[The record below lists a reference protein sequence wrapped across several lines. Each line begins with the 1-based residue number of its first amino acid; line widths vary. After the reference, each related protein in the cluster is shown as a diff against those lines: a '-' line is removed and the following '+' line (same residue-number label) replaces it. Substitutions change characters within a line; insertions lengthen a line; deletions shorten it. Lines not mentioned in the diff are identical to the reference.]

1 MGSAVVFPT
10 TMALGGDGILMPVS
24 VLMFGIF
31 LFSVNSLT
39 QAAAIDVAAGK
50 GLEGTFIGLMWG
62 SNAFFG
68 AMSSIIAGAL
78 VEYVGWHSAFYFASG
93 LFFLGFL
100 AALVLPGD
108 AIKQT
113 GGPTVHS
120 H

>member
-1 MGSAVVFPT
+1 MTASVV
-10 TMALGGDGILMPVS
+10 
-24 VLMFGIF
+24 MFGVF

-39 QAAAIDVAAGK
+39 QAAAVDVASGK

-68 AMSSIIAGAL
+68 AIASVIAGVL

-100 AALVLPGD
+100 ASLALPNGTS
-108 AIKQT
+108 AKQ
-113 GGPTVHS
+113 PQHA

>member
-1 MGSAVVFPT
+1 
-10 TMALGGDGILMPVS
+10 
-24 VLMFGIF
+24 MFGIF

-68 AMSSIIAGAL
+68 AMASILAAIIIDGVGRFGL
-78 VEYVGWHSAFYFASG
+78 DWNGFGWHAAFYFASG

-100 AALVLPGD
+100 SSLALPGEF
-108 AIKQT
+108 IKRQ
-113 GGPTVHS
+113 PQPV
-120 H
+120 